1 MSKLARKLMGA
12 FEGTV
17 RFHLHHRALAL
28 LLALAILG
36 GSAWY
41 SLKQGFEYFPESGG
55 TQISITVNAPEDYT
69 FSDRCFL
76 ADEMMYAMES
86 VPHLTDI
93 GGMINGGME
102 SLVGLSSGGGDDQIT
117 VYALVDENSGY
128 SSIEA
133 TKDIRE
139 VLAPF
144 KGEVDF
150 EVATVSTMSMGSML
164 QSGGFTM
171 NIYSNDL
178 NDLRMAAQ
186 AVAERLKTVEGLR
199 EITGGAEDTS
209 PALHITVDKEKA
221 IEHNLTTAQVYLAIV
236 QELTSSV
243 STSQVTTSTTS
254 LSATIHSEDG
264 ETDRR
269 KLEKMTVTATL
280 RDGTTEEVPLKDIIT
295 ISETETLSSIHR
307 LEQRRYI
314 SVSATVAD
322 GYNVTLVSTE
332 ARKALADV
340 ALPEGCQVEY
350 AGENETIMDAM
361 KDLVFL
367 MLLGVLI
374 IYLIMVAQFQSLL
387 SPFIVILTVPLSFA
401 GGFLGLLAAG
411 FHMSI
416 VSMVGMIMLVG
427 VVVNNG
433 IVLVDCANRLREEG
447 LDKREAIVK
456 AATMR
461 IRPVLMTA
469 LTTILGLLPLG
480 VGMGT
485 GAEII
490 QPVAIVCIGGLT
502 YATLMTVF
510 IVPVLYDILRRDR
523 KPEPAP
529 APEAPAAPQG
539 PALAGEEGM

>member
-1 MSKLARKLMGA
+1 MGG
-12 FEGTV
+12 FERTV
-17 RFHLHHRALAL
+17 RFTLRHRALAL
-28 LLALAILG
+28 LLALALLG
-36 GSAWY
+36 GSAWC
-41 SLKQGFEYFPESGG
+41 SLRQGYEYFPESGG
-55 TQISITVNAPEDYT
+55 TQISITVSVPEEYT
-69 FSDRCFL
+69 FEDRCRV
-76 ADEMMYAMES
+76 ADEMMAAMES

-102 SLVGLSSGGGDDQIT
+102 SLVGLSSGGGGDQIT

>member
-1 MSKLARKLMGA
+1 
-12 FEGTV
+12 
-17 RFHLHHRALAL
+17 
-28 LLALAILG
+28 
-36 GSAWY
+36 
-41 SLKQGFEYFPESGG
+41 
-55 TQISITVNAPEDYT
+55 
-69 FSDRCFL
+69 
-76 ADEMMYAMES
+76 
-86 VPHLTDI
+86 
-93 GGMINGGME
+93 
-102 SLVGLSSGGGDDQIT
+102 
-117 VYALVDENSGY
+117 
-128 SSIEA
+128 
-133 TKDIRE
+133 
-139 VLAPF
+139 
-144 KGEVDF
+144 
-150 EVATVSTMSMGSML
+150 
-164 QSGGFTM
+164 
-171 NIYSNDL
+171 
-178 NDLRMAAQ
+178 
-186 AVAERLKTVEGLR
+186 
-199 EITGGAEDTS
+199 
-209 PALHITVDKEKA
+209 
-221 IEHNLTTAQVYLAIV
+221 
-236 QELTSSV
+236 
-243 STSQVTTSTTS
+243 
-254 LSATIHSEDG
+254 
-264 ETDRR
+264 
-269 KLEKMTVTATL
+269 MTVTATL

-416 VSMVGMIMLVG
+416 VSMVGMIMLMSIVSMVGMIMLVG

-433 IVLVDCANRLREEG
+433 IVLVDCANRLREEEG
-447 LDKREAIVK
+447 LDKREAVVK